1 MKCPACKMYDITA
14 TELETSLAS
23 FNCSHCG
30 GNWIRDAEY
39 KEWRKN
45 HGEDLPVKPTNE
57 KAIQFTSV
65 ELARL
70 CPDCN
75 RILVKYKVGHDVNFT
90 VDRCGGCGG
99 VWLDKDEWTILKERN
114 LHDNLYEFFTEPW
127 QSEVRREEARRN
139 MEFIYNNKFGEEDY
153 ERVKN
158 FKEWM
163 DEHPLRNQI
172 LAFVTDDSPL
182 DV

>member
-14 TELETSLAS
+14 VELETHLAS
-23 FNCSHCG
+23 FTCSHCG
-30 GNWIRDAEY
+30 GNWIRDVEY

-45 HGEDLPVKPTNE
+45 HGEDLPVKPGND

-99 VWLDKDEWTILKERN
+99 VWLDKNEWATLKERN

-127 QSEVRREEARRN
+127 QSVVRREEARRN
-139 MEFIYNNKFGEEDY
+139 MEFIYKNKFGEEDY
-153 ERVKN
+153 ERIKD
-158 FKEWM
+158 FKLWM
-163 DEHPLRNQI
+163 DKHPLRNQI
-172 LAFVTDDSPL
+172 LAFVTDGNPL
-182 DV
+182 DA